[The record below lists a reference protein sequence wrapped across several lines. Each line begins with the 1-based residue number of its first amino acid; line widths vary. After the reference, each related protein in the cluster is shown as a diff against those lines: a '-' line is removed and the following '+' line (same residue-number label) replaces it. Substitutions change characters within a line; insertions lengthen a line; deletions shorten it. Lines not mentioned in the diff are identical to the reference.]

1 MLIGNKKIQEYFS
14 GLVKNETLSHAYLF
28 HGPEGVG
35 KKFLAF
41 KIAEL
46 LSGSIKTNP
55 DLRIIDKGNEEIHI
69 ADIRDLKGFIY
80 LTPFGKCKI
89 AVINNAHNLG
99 HDASNALLKI
109 LEEPPGKSVLF
120 LVTHLPK
127 MLLPTV
133 LSRCQAWR
141 FRPLKENEV
150 LRYLIAEKGI
160 KEEIASSAA
169 KLSSGSLGLALGLAE
184 NFNNFQKNVNLL
196 NKLLKADF
204 KERFETAK
212 KISANPDDLKKMTGD
227 WFIYSASLP
236 DKRHAKELLYLNS
249 IVSKS
254 QYNHRLALENFLA
267 NL

>member
-1 MLIGNKKIQEYFS
+1 LLIGNSSIKNYFEK
-14 GLVKNETLSHAYLF
+14 LIKNDGLSHAYLF
-28 HGPEGVG
+28 HGPQGVG

-55 DLRIIDKGNEEIHI
+55 DLRIIDKGDDHIDI
-69 ADIRDLKGFIY
+69 ADIRELKNFIY
-80 LTPFGKCKI
+80 LTPFGKYKI
-89 AVINNAHNLG
+89 AVINNAHYLG

-109 LEEPPGKSVLF
+109 LEEPPGRSVLF

-141 FRPLKENEV
+141 FRPLKENEI
-150 LRYLIAEKGI
+150 LRHLIVEKGV
-160 KEEIASSAA
+160 KKEIASSAA

-184 NFNNFQKNVNLL
+184 NFNNFQKNVSIL
-196 NKLLKADF
+196 NKFLKADF

-249 IVSKS
+249 IVSRP
-254 QYNHRLALENFLA
+254 QYNHRLALEAFLA